1 MEVGLMTSASTAIIA
16 GLLGFIAGGCWLYLI
31 TSNLEKKRAILS
43 NKRQQLKLV
52 YSPLEALVKINGQ
65 EFDHYFKNDA
75 TNEDREFIEKT
86 IWHPNFLEIKKVIM
100 EHAHL
105 LDQLPDE
112 LLRLLNYINIWLSD
126 YDAVYVRQLKDAPV
140 FVRPDGYSY
149 PGEADEFIYQQA
161 GALRKELN
169 R

>member
-1 MEVGLMTSASTAIIA
+1 MTSASTAIIA
-16 GLLGFIAGGCWLYLI
+16 GICGFIAGGFGLYLI
-31 TSNLEKKRAILS
+31 TNHLEKKRAFFS
-43 NKRQQLKLV
+43 NKRQQLKCV

-86 IWHPNFLEIKKVIM
+86 IWYPNFVEIKKVIM
-100 EHAHL
+100 ENAHL
-105 LDQLPDE
+105 LEQIPDE

-140 FVRPDGYSY
+140 FVRPNGYSY

>member
-1 MEVGLMTSASTAIIA
+1 MTSTSIA
-16 GLLGFIAGGCWLYLI
+16 VATGILGFFAGGLGFQLI
-31 TSNLEKKRAILS
+31 SNHLEKKRSYLS
-43 NKRQQLKLV
+43 NRRQQLKLV
-52 YSPLEALVKINGQ
+52 YSPLEALVRINSQ

-75 TNEDREFIEKT
+75 TSEDREFIEKT
-86 IWHPNFLEIKKVIM
+86 IWYPNFLEIKKVIM
-100 EHAHL
+100 ENSHL
-105 LDQLPDE
+105 LPEIPDE

-126 YDAVYVRQLKDAPV
+126 YDSVYIRQLKEAPV

-149 PGEADEFIYQQA
+149 PGEADEFIYQRA

>member
-1 MEVGLMTSASTAIIA
+1 MTSASSAIIA
-16 GLLGFIAGGCWLYLI
+16 GMLGFIAGGFGIFLVL
-31 TSNLEKKRAILS
+31 NHLEKKRTYLS

-52 YSPLEALVKINGQ
+52 YSPLEALVKINSQ

-86 IWHPNFLEIKKVIM
+86 IWYPNFVEAKKVIM
-100 EHAHL
+100 ENSHL
-105 LDQLPDE
+105 LEGIPDE

-126 YDAVYVRQLKDAPV
+126 YDAVYVKQLKDAPV
-140 FVRPDGYSY
+140 FVRPNGYSY

-161 GALRKELN
+161 RALRKELN

>member
-1 MEVGLMTSASTAIIA
+1 MTSASAAIIA
-16 GLLGFIAGGCWLYLI
+16 GLLGFIAGGFGLYVI
-31 TSNLEKKRAILS
+31 STSLEKNRELIS
-43 NKRQQLKLV
+43 NKRKQLKLV
-52 YSPLEALVKINGQ
+52 YSPLEALVKINSQ

-75 TNEDREFIEKT
+75 TNEDREFIERT
-86 IWHPNFLEIKKVIM
+86 IWYPNFVEIKKAIM
-100 EHAHL
+100 ENSHL
-105 LDQLPDE
+105 LEEIPDE

-161 GALRKELN
+161 GKLRKELN